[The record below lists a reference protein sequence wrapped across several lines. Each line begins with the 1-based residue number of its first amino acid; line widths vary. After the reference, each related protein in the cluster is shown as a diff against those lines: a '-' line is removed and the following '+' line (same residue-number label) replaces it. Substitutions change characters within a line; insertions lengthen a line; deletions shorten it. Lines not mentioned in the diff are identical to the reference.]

1 MKIYYFD
8 AYGRAEQLRLLLN
21 HAGQAFEDVR
31 FTREQWGKAKVDESE
46 KWGYGQLPVLEK
58 EGKFYPQSDSILR
71 LLGRE
76 FGYYPTDAEAA
87 YRVDNLIDLTA
98 DFRTPIMKVFFSGS
112 EEEKKKGFE
121 DLVANHFPKF
131 FGFWETK
138 LKENSSQDFLV
149 GDSATIAD
157 FAYLAIYSS
166 LINNGQLKDALLP
179 TLEGFPTLSAYFTTR
194 WNAQKEYFDSRPA
207 SPF

>member
-87 YRVDNLIDLTA
+87 YRVD
-98 DFRTPIMKVFFSGS
+98 TPKIEYKSDVIMTSFSW
-112 EEEKKKGFE
+112 F
-121 DLVANHFPKF
+121 LF
-131 FGFWETK
+131 K
-138 LKENSSQDFLV
+138 LFS
-149 GDSATIAD
+149 
-157 FAYLAIYSS
+157 
-166 LINNGQLKDALLP
+166 
-179 TLEGFPTLSAYFTTR
+179 
-194 WNAQKEYFDSRPA
+194 
-207 SPF
+207 